1 MQSPGIIAPP
11 RAFPSWR
18 NSDARP
24 LLRLEQVSKHFAG
37 TAVVESVSLDVF
49 EGEFFALLGPSG
61 CGKTTL
67 LRMLAGLDSPD
78 SGRILLDG
86 KDLAPVP
93 PYRRPLNMMFQSY
106 ALFPHLNVESNIAF
120 GLKQDRLARSEIAAR
135 VADMLRL
142 VRLEGYGKRKP
153 HQLSGGER
161 QRVALARSLAKHP
174 RVLLLDEPLAALDKK
189 LRGETQFELMQL
201 QAELGLTFII
211 VTHDQQEAMTV
222 ASRIAVMNRGRL
234 AQIATPPEIYE
245 QPNSRWVAD
254 FIGEVNLIEARVLA
268 AGEGQREEQGIVLA
282 SASAGRLRAAQDG
295 GSAAGDTVWIALRP
309 EKVRI
314 SRERP
319 AAAAD
324 NCVAGQV
331 CSIGY
336 LGDIS
341 AYKVRLESGWIMK
354 AALAN
359 MTRLLDRPIGLDD
372 HVWLSWPA
380 DAAVVL
386 TR

>member
-1 MQSPGIIAPP
+1 
-11 RAFPSWR
+11 
-18 NSDARP
+18 
-24 LLRLEQVSKHFAG
+24 
-37 TAVVESVSLDVF
+37 
-49 EGEFFALLGPSG
+49 
-61 CGKTTL
+61 
-67 LRMLAGLDSPD
+67 
-78 SGRILLDG
+78 
-86 KDLAPVP
+86 
-93 PYRRPLNMMFQSY
+93 
-106 ALFPHLNVESNIAF
+106 
-120 GLKQDRLARSEIAAR
+120 
-135 VADMLRL
+135 
-142 VRLEGYGKRKP
+142 
-153 HQLSGGER
+153 
-161 QRVALARSLAKHP
+161 
-174 RVLLLDEPLAALDKK
+174 
-189 LRGETQFELMQL
+189 MQL

-268 AGEGQREEQGIVLA
+268 AGEEQREEQGIVLA

-359 MTRLLDRPIGLDD
+359 MTRLLERPIGLDD